1 MNLYKDIPTWVDEN
15 ENIVNAIV
23 EIWKDSMVKYEFNKE
38 LNIVEVD
45 RFFTTPMP
53 IPYNYGLLPQTFN
66 KEDGDPLDIILLSC
80 YSIMPW
86 TLVKAKVIWILHM
99 IDSWESDD
107 KIIAVP
113 LKEPF
118 LGKFDNVDQLKP
130 ITRQQIEFF
139 LSHYKKIDGK
149 VTEVTGWEWPEIAKK
164 VINQCIQDYKNK

>member
-1 MNLYKDIPTWVDEN
+1 MNLYKDLPTWVDE
-15 ENIVNAIV
+15 EKNIVNAIV
-23 EIWKDSMVKYEFNKE
+23 EIPKESMVKYEFNKE

-66 KEDGDPLDIILLSC
+66 EEDGDPLDIILLSC
-80 YSIMPW
+80 YSLNPW
-86 TLVKAKVIWILHM
+86 VVTKAKVIGILHM

-118 LGKFDNVDQLKP
+118 LWKLNNISELKP
-130 ITRQQIEFF
+130 IMKKQIEFF
-139 LSHYKKIDGK
+139 LSTYKTIDWK
-149 VTEVTGWEWPEIAKK
+149 KTEVTWWDWPEKAREI
-164 VINQCIQDYKNK
+164 INKCIETYKNK